1 MKYEEIESLLKFDEK
16 ESKLF
21 MPNEIFED
29 LQNNIKK
36 GVHIPV
42 AYSYYYLVNWLYRHA
57 KFAYNQIDNRKM
69 KEILG
74 YNPDTKGIDY
84 ILKKNGALDT
94 MGYTETVKDFPV
106 VWELSED
113 DGLTFTLL
121 SEMDDYF
128 KEEIKGSISRKY
140 TVKFPVKAFHRHIY
154 DEEMKGDYNNGYED
168 GTFFE
173 VDNTHLIP
181 FEVFMYCMNNDKI
194 GCTGFYLY
202 AFLKMNNQIFRGAY
216 DIPMKTL
223 AEKTGLP
230 YTTMTDSL
238 SNLRKYKMVEG
249 IHNQEFFCIA
259 LEDHKRKA
267 NSYITNEFTQF
278 TNEPVEYERIK
289 VLEVEEYFELLEKQ
303 QNQENGQ
310 EFDSD
315 TITQI

>member
-1 MKYEEIESLLKFDEK
+1 MNPGGNRMKYQEITDLLKFDEN
-16 ESKLF
+16 ESKVF

-57 KFAYNQIDNRKM
+57 KYGELQIDNKQI

-74 YNPDTKGIDY
+74 YNPETKGIDY
-84 ILKKNGALDT
+84 IFKKNGLLDI
-94 MGYTETVKDFPV
+94 MKYTETVKDFPV
-106 VWELSED
+106 LWELSDD
-113 DGLTFTLL
+113 DGLQFTLL
-121 SEMDDYF
+121 SDMDEYF
-128 KEEIKGSISRKY
+128 QSDMKSKISRKY
-140 TVKFPVKAFHRHIY
+140 TIKYPVKGFERIY
-154 DEEMKGDYNNGYED
+154 DEEGNVEQW

-181 FEVFMYCMNNDKI
+181 FEVFMYCMDNEKI

-202 AFLKMNNQIFRGAY
+202 SFLKMNNQIFNEAY

-230 YTTMTDSL
+230 YRTMADSL

-249 IHNQEFFCIA
+249 VHNQEYFCLAI
-259 LEDHKRKA
+259 EDYKRKA
-267 NSYITNEFTQF
+267 NSYITNEFESF
-278 TNEPVEYERIK
+278 TDQPVEYEKMK
-289 VLEVEEYFELLEKQ
+289 VLEAKEYYKLLEEEKEEKEESFPLELLP
-303 QNQENGQ
+303 
-310 EFDSD
+310 F
-315 TITQI
+315 